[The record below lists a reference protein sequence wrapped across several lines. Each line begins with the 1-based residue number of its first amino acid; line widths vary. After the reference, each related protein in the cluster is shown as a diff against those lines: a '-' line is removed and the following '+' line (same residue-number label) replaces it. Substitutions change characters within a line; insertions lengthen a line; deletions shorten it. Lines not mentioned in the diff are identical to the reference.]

1 MAFNIHWQT
10 RFKALRS
17 GKTYTVNIYDSATPQ
32 EEWPVVLEAAAQPF
46 TTDEDTTENVFEPIR
61 TQSGYIRIV
70 DINDGIF
77 DWTSLMPFTDVSRPV
92 TLSHVEGGQTVV
104 DWQGF
109 MQSQNFSNTLYGG
122 KQEREFPIQCPLAS
136 AGTQDIF
143 LNTNPVKELKN
154 FAYYLKLIVDYISTV
169 SGGTVYFDNV
179 YVQGGTDARNALLN
193 LIDPQCFADL
203 DEDENTIEVKYTKY
217 GVLEDICR
225 YWGWT
230 ARTFGRDLYL
240 MQTNGT
246 SNSFIMLTATG
257 SENDLEKMAGGTAAG
272 TTVSVSTSTLGNV
285 FASMN
290 NDITV
295 CRGYSKATV
304 KGDAGN
310 GENTELAIFPDAI
323 VNAMPT
329 SSDTW
334 EYPQNNPDYILRFSR
349 KDTSISGI
357 NMVGAATGSGCCFA
371 TGVFYERPTMYS
383 TDMNDQD
390 FLLILGLST
399 ESPAKK
405 IELNT
410 VYEHNYAGMILELH
424 SDTYFCGHRV
434 DATSNEHD
442 YGDAFMCMRIGI
454 GKTKETAKWFVENI
468 NAGTCAWS
476 NSVGDVRMTI
486 GNKGDKMYYKDSNVF
501 EYRIPVPNQ
510 AGFVGKVFIE
520 FYGPTAMVP
529 VVDYRFSNTV
539 AIVGFKI
546 EKMFS
551 SSLLIPADW
560 SESTKEMSA
569 SNSNMVQDN
578 WNADCIFCSYGKVK
592 YGFGIISQSDG
603 TLYNIVNSPES
614 KLAYRVAGAL
624 SGYWNRSKL
633 MYRTELDAN
642 DQTVAAISPQFEI
655 SVDSHTCLPI
665 AIGREWRDDVS
676 KIVFIQKS

>member
-1 MAFNIHWQT
+1 MVKNYTFS
-10 RFKALRS
+10 FVSLRS
-17 GKTYTVNIYDSATPQ
+17 GITYTVNIYGGSGTAVALTPAAEPFVT
-32 EEWPVVLEAAAQPF
+32 EEDNSE
-46 TTDEDTTENVFEPIR
+46 EVFIPLR

-70 DINDGIF
+70 DENTAGF
-77 DWTSLMPFTDVSRPV
+77 DWTDLMPFTDVARPV
-92 TLSHVEGGQTVV
+92 TLTHIASGQTVV

-109 MQSQNFSNTLYGG
+109 MQSQNFSGTLYGG

-143 LNTNPVKELKN
+143 LNTDPVTELKN

-169 SGGTVYFDNV
+169 SDGIIYFENV

-193 LIDPQCFADL
+193 LVDPQCFANI

-246 SNSFIMLTATG
+246 SNSFTKLTMANLTT
-257 SENDLEKMAGGTAAG
+257 MAGGTAAG
-272 TTVSVSTSTLGNV
+272 TTVTVSTPTLGNV
-285 FASMN
+285 FASMS

-383 TDMNDQD
+383 TDMDDQD

-405 IELNT
+405 IEINT

-434 DATSNEHD
+434 DATSGEHD
-442 YGDAFMCMRIGI
+442 YGDAFMLMRIGI

-468 NAGTCAWS
+468 SAGTCAWS
-476 NSVGDVRMTI
+476 NSAGDVRMTI
-486 GNKGDKMYYKDSNVF
+486 GNKGNKMYYKDSNVF

-510 AGFVGKVFIE
+510 AGFVGKLFVE

-529 VVDYRFSNTV
+529 VADNALSNTV

-551 SSLLIPADW
+551 SSSLPLIPADW

-592 YGFGIISQSDG
+592 YGFGIISQNDG

-614 KLAYRVAGAL
+614 KLASRVAGAL

-642 DQTVAAISPQFEI
+642 DQTVAAISPKVEI
-655 SVDSHTCLPI
+655 YVDSHTCLPI
-665 AIGREWRDDVS
+665 AIGREWRDDVA
-676 KIVFIQKS
+676 KIVFIQKP